1 MTYEELKKIAQPHIR
16 EKDNLPSNALLLLTQ
31 LHIQYKT
38 EKQCEKDF
46 EGKYNP
52 LHSYPAF
59 LYIDENRNKTMYFDT
74 TTRYWNF
81 YTFHETAHYL
91 LGHEDNSPQHELD
104 ANMLACILA
113 APIENLPSLVKS
125 ANDLSALCQIPID
138 KAEEYWAEIKERLP
152 KNKKLIKRKIIIAN
166 IISFAILCSSAVGF
180 LSAKMFF
187 KQEQI
192 PTTTQSPTI
201 HTPAP
206 TENTFQNQGVVVTI
220 SGTKYHL
227 PDCRYVKNKTN
238 VIEEDIN
245 TAINSGHAPCK
256 VCIK

>member
-31 LHIQYKT
+31 LHIPYKT

-52 LHSYPAF
+52 LDNHPAF
-59 LYIDENRNKTMYFDT
+59 LFVKGDEKVLYFKT
-74 TTRYWNF
+74 TTRYYNF
-81 YTFHETAHYL
+81 YIFHELAHYI
-91 LGHEDNSPQHELD
+91 LGHEDDSPQNELD
-104 ANMLACILA
+104 ANMFACILA
-113 APIENLPSLVKS
+113 APIENLPTNIKT
-125 ANDLSALCQIPID
+125 AQDLSSACTIPID

-152 KNKKLIKRKIIIAN
+152 KPKLSTKHKILISSIIT
-166 IISFAILCSSAVGF
+166 IVILCLSIAGF
-180 LSAKMFF
+180 MLSKIFSNSQDAPIVN
-187 KQEQI
+187 QTPI
-192 PTTTQSPTI
+192 V
-201 HTPAP
+201 HTPTP
-206 TENTFQNQGVVVTI
+206 IENISQNQDVVVTI

-245 TAINSGHAPCK
+245 AAINDGYAPCK